1 MLKTCQMKK
10 IMLVFCALFWWQ
22 PLLAADL
29 VDVYCQALKC
39 DPTFKAA
46 WADLLANRENIP
58 INRALLLPRLDIHAQ
73 AERQRVNFTGINLA
87 ALPVVAVTSVTFT
100 DNASCYYL
108 KLSQPIF
115 NYTGWA
121 KLQRA
126 KVTVK
131 QAEANFC
138 AAAQDLMVRVVRAYF
153 DVLIADANLFY
164 TREHKKAVAE
174 QLRDTREQFKVGL
187 VPITNVYESLA
198 NYDLIIAEE
207 ISNRYELAKKIEALR
222 RITNLLYCDLKGLNA
237 YLPLVTPQPPDINA
251 WVCITEKQNFQLLA
265 ARYAALA
272 ARENIKVQ
280 ASDRLPVIDAFGEY
294 HYDYVGNFEGT
305 NTLYREKILE
315 GGVELNWSPIQG
327 GAIIARTNQAAY
339 QYQQACADQEY
350 THRQVVSN
358 ARNAY
363 LGIFAQIAKVRADLQ
378 AILSSQ
384 VSLKA
389 TIESYRVGTR
399 TILDV
404 LNQET
409 QLYNA
414 ETTFAQDRY
423 EFIYQT
429 VLLKRAAGTLTVDDL
444 QYINCWLYSTVDI
457 SLADA
462 LLEGCLSPSAQFRA
476 LEGFKDETSV
486 YPVAKGKVTNRNP
499 ISQAIQKRAITR
511 PIGAPCLP
519 LSLRSNAV
527 AKSLKVISSPP
538 AVGKMAPATQRGAIP
553 QITQSGSVS
562 NAIEE
567 GK

>member
-1 MLKTCQMKK
+1 MLKTYQMKK

-22 PLLAADL
+22 TLLAADL

-58 INRALLLPRLDIHAQ
+58 INRAILLPRLDIHAE
-73 AERQRVNFTGINLA
+73 AERQRINFRGINFHNVQTL
-87 ALPVVAVTSVTFT
+87 SVTTVDFT
-100 DNASCYYL
+100 QNATCYYL
-108 KLSQPIF
+108 KLTQPIF

-126 KVTVK
+126 KATVK

-138 AAAQDLMVRVVRAYF
+138 AQAQDLIVRVVRAYF
-153 DVLIADANLFY
+153 NVLIADANLFY
-164 TREHKKAVAE
+164 TREHKKAIAE
-174 QLRDTREQFKVGL
+174 QLRQTREQYRVGL

-198 NYDLIIAEE
+198 NYDLIVAEE
-207 ISNRYELAKKIEALR
+207 ITNRYELARKIEELR
-222 RITNLLYCDLKGLNA
+222 SITNHLYCNLKGLSG
-237 YLPLVTPQPPDINA
+237 YLPLVVPEPPNINA
-251 WVCITEKQNFQLLA
+251 WVCITENQNYQLLA
-265 ARYAALA
+265 ARYSALA

-280 ASDRLPVIDAFGEY
+280 AGDQLPVIDAFGEY
-294 HYDYVGNFEGT
+294 NYTYQGNFYGSGI
-305 NTLYREKILE
+305 LLREKILE
-315 GGVELNWSPIQG
+315 GGVQLNWSPIQG

-339 QYQQACADQEY
+339 QYQQACAILEY
-350 THRQVVSN
+350 THRWVVSN

-363 LGIFAQIAKVRADLQ
+363 LGIFSQIAKVRADLQ
-378 AILSSQ
+378 SIRSSEE
-384 VSLKA
+384 SLKA

-409 QLYNA
+409 QFYD
-414 ETTFAQDRY
+414 TQKIFAQDRY

-429 VLLKRAAGTLTVDDL
+429 VLLKQAAGTLTVDDL

-499 ISQAIQKRAITR
+499 VSQAIQKGTITR

-519 LSLRSNAV
+519 PSLRSNAV

-538 AVGKMAPATQRGAIP
+538 AVAKMAPATQTGAIP
-553 QITQSGSVS
+553 QTTQSGSVS
-562 NAIEE
+562 NDIEE